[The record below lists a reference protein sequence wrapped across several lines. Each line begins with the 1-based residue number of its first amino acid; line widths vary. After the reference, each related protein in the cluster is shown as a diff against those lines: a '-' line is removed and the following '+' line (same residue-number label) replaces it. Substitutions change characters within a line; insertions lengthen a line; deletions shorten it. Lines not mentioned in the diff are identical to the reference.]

1 MITMKFLKGV
11 NYLCVT
17 LCIVLAILFLV
28 NLFGNSL
35 YISDGRFF
43 SATPQLIT
51 IPFLIIF
58 SLIISTKSNQ
68 QKGVMLFALFLS
80 LISIDWLIQFLRH
93 MNNEWI
99 PFSWVVITNAITGT
113 VNIKALQSFP
123 RQLVTEDA
131 TSVFPK
137 NKLVRGYINWAIKD
151 YTWLLFSGLL
161 VGFSVLHMSESWSDM
176 LILLTSSLC
185 IYVNY
190 KQSSAEE
197 RQKIMWLF
205 WGVISFT
212 FIMSIYPLLHLSSGE
227 ISPQVKLL
235 FNIMLMLV
243 LLLSLVMSLF
253 FSNTFDTGVLIRRTL
268 VDGLLFILI
277 VITYNTV
284 EHYFLHWLSHEL
296 EISDVVLSSFLSG
309 IFVLA
314 FSPLHHKLMNYLER
328 RVKKKHVE
336 HAKI

>member
-1 MITMKFLKGV
+1 MNTLKLLRGI
-11 NYLCVT
+11 NYLCIT

-28 NLFGNSL
+28 NLFGNAM
-35 YISDGRFF
+35 YIADGRFF
-43 SATPQLIT
+43 SAIPQLIS
-51 IPFLIIF
+51 IPILVLF
-58 SLIISTKSNQ
+58 SLIISAKSNQ
-68 QKGVMLFALFLS
+68 QKGVLLFALFLS
-80 LISIDWLIQFLRH
+80 LISIDWLIQFIRL
-93 MNNEWI
+93 MNREWI
-99 PFSWVVITNAITGT
+99 PYSWLVITNAVTGT
-113 VNIKALQSFP
+113 INIKALQSFP
-123 RQLVTEDA
+123 RQLVTEDT

-151 YTWLLFSGLL
+151 YTWLLFPGLL
-161 VGFSVLHMSESWSDM
+161 VGFSWLHMSESWSDL

-185 IYVNY
+185 LYVNY

-197 RQKIMWLF
+197 RHKIMWLF

-212 FIMSIYPLLHLSSGE
+212 FIMIIYPLLRLSTGE
-227 ISPQVKLL
+227 ISTLVKLL

-253 FSNTFDTGVLIRRTL
+253 FSNTFDTGILIRRTL
-268 VDGLLFILI
+268 VDGILFILI
-277 VITYNTV
+277 VLIYNTI

-296 EISDVVLSSFLSG
+296 EISDVALSSLLSG

-328 RVKKKHVE
+328 SVKRKHVE
-336 HAKI
+336 HAEI